1 MVEEVAEVVV
11 VGRYVEVAGH
21 SPRADTTTPLR
32 EASASGSAVNDVIVS
47 SSTVFPASVSQSG
60 RRRKRLR
67 VFGSSSSPLRYA
79 PRSDI
84 VYGWQ

>member
-1 MVEEVAEVVV
+1 MIPFIMYDALV
-11 VGRYVEVAGH
+11 
-21 SPRADTTTPLR
+21 SPGWTRADTTTPLR

-84 VYGWQ
+84 VYGWQYAR